1 MSAFITAAWWNRVLF
16 QRIICFCLL
25 KINKVT
31 ENIDSSWNLP
41 FTVELIP
48 HFNWILS
55 SKIQITLIYTSQFIS
70 TENCFF
76 RKSSEIECYFIRR
89 RKSFWMECPDEW
101 MRVERRCMKNQ
112 RKCCAHFLKNV
123 LLWKR
128 PSNNNNQND
137 VKDTNDNTNI

>member
-1 MSAFITAAWWNRVLF
+1 MSTFITTAWTESCLISAHHLF
-16 QRIICFCLL
+16 LSCE
-25 KINKVT
+25 NHKVT
-31 ENIDSSWNLP
+31 ENINSSWNLP

-76 RKSSEIECYFIRR
+76 GKSSEIERYFMRR
-89 RKSFWMECPDEW
+89 RKSFRMECPDELK
-101 MRVERRCMKNQ
+101 RVEKRCMKNQ
-112 RKCCAHFLKNV
+112 RKCYAHFLKNV